1 MNLVAVNDQSFWS
14 QVEMLLVVEKSVW
27 ARAWLASSAATAVE
41 ENRIVTVRSVEEY
54 QFKNM

>member
-1 MNLVAVNDQSFWS
+1 MVAVNDQSFWS